1 MTQSLLHANPIPNYD
16 YDLHTMSDEQ
26 NDIKTSADAEF
37 AMEDSTPEKQASSGK
52 GVRWLALLAAIIA
65 LVVVAYVIFDASK
78 TVDNSN
84 DLDNLASIES
94 LNRRVDQSDSVPES
108 RVNQITHPDYSA
120 KIDAVQKNVE
130 DQLRLLN
137 TLPSRMS
144 TIEDR
149 VASLVGISAGA
160 KATFLL
166 SEAEYY
172 LQIANAQLQLANNP
186 RLASLALR
194 MADERVTQISDPG
207 LAAVRGAISN
217 ELTALEVMEK
227 PDLEGAMLT
236 LASLA
241 EVIKSLPL
249 ASVNRADEADEE
261 IDPKQG
267 NIDRAW
273 GSVKSAMSDLVK
285 VTPPDAAKLMLISPD
300 AEYFLRN
307 NIALQLQSAQL
318 ALLRGEQAI
327 FEQNLNDTSALLDAF
342 FDTDNE
348 QVSSAKVTISE
359 VRAAVFTA
367 SVPDISGSLRL
378 LRQFPSLRE
387 TTE

>member
-1 MTQSLLHANPIPNYD
+1 MTRSLLHANPIPNHD

-26 NDIKTSADAEF
+26 NDIKASADAEF
-37 AMEDSTPEKQASSGK
+37 DMEDSMPKKQASSSK
-52 GVRWLALLAAIIA
+52 GARWLALLAAIIA
-65 LVVVAYVIFDASK
+65 LVVVAYMIFDTSK
-78 TVDNSN
+78 IIDNSN
-84 DLDNLASIES
+84 DLDNLTSIEN
-94 LNRRVDQSDSVPES
+94 LNRRVDQSGNAPES

-144 TIEDR
+144 MIEDR

-160 KATFLL
+160 RAAFLL

-207 LAAVRGAISN
+207 LTAVRGAISD

-227 PDLEGAMLT
+227 PDLEGATLT
-236 LASLA
+236 LAGLA
-241 EVIKSLPL
+241 EVVESLPL

-307 NIALQLQSAQL
+307 NIALQLQSARL

-367 SVPDISGSLRL
+367 SVPDISGSLSL
-378 LRQFPSLRE
+378 LRQLPSLRE

>member
-160 KATFLL
+160 RATFLL

-207 LAAVRGAISN
+207 LTAVRGAISD

-227 PDLEGAMLT
+227 PDLEGATLT

-241 EVIKSLPL
+241 EVVESLPL

-307 NIALQLQSAQL
+307 NIALQLQSARL

-327 FEQNLNDTSALLDAF
+327 FEQNLNDTNALLDAF

-348 QVSSAKVTISE
+348 QVSSAKATISE

-367 SVPDISGSLRL
+367 SVPDISGSLSL
-378 LRQFPSLRE
+378 LRQLPSLRE

>member
-1 MTQSLLHANPIPNYD
+1 
-16 YDLHTMSDEQ
+16 MSDEQ

-160 KATFLL
+160 RATFLL

-207 LAAVRGAISN
+207 LAAVRGAISD

-227 PDLEGAMLT
+227 PDLEGATLT

-241 EVIKSLPL
+241 EVVESLPL

-307 NIALQLQSAQL
+307 NIALQLQSARL

-342 FDTDNE
+342 FDADNE

-378 LRQFPSLRE
+378 LRQLPSLRE